1 MALRR
6 RLLLLVVVV
15 AAAVARCRADDP
27 AVSMLLPGLPVA
39 GLAVGFYNEKCPQAE
54 DLVLA
59 EMRTLVDKDETIGPA
74 LLRFMFHDCLVR
86 GCDASIMLV
95 SRNGTA
101 ERDALPSYGLRGYAE
116 IEHIKAKLED
126 ACPLT
131 VSCADI
137 IVMAARDAVY
147 LSNGPRY
154 AVETGRRDGK
164 VSAEYDADNDLPP
177 PSSKIVDLKTYFS
190 FKGLGWKDLVVLSG
204 SHTIG
209 RAQCTTFAS
218 DRLYN
223 YSGHVGQ
230 DPSLNKAYAAQLR
243 EMCEPGLADDT
254 TMVEMDPRSPY
265 TFDLSYYRNVRANR
279 GLFTSDQALLDDPW
293 TSAYVERMA
302 DAASPDEFFA
312 DYAAAITNMGRIEV
326 LTGDNGEIRSACAAY
341 VD

>member
-1 MALRR
+1 
-6 RLLLLVVVV
+6 
-15 AAAVARCRADDP
+15 
-27 AVSMLLPGLPVA
+27 
-39 GLAVGFYNEKCPQAE
+39 
-54 DLVLA
+54 
-59 EMRTLVDKDETIGPA
+59 
-74 LLRFMFHDCLVR
+74 
-86 GCDASIMLV
+86 MLV

-101 ERDALPSYGLRGYAE
+101 ERDAFPSYGLRGYAE